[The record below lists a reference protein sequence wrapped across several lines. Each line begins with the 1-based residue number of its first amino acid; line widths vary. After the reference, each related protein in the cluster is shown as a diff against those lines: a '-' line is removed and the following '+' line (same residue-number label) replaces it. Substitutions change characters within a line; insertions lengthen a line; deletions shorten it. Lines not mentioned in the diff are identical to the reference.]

1 MNSDDVVQNWSDEDI
16 SDITKRALEQKR
28 KEDEQK
34 RKEESDKLPF

>member
-28 KEDEQK
+28 KEDEQLIK
-34 RKEESDKLPF
+34 QGSDKLPF